1 MTGVESLRALNRR
14 QERDQV
20 YRFVRP
26 LLSRA
31 KRILEV
37 GCGQG
42 DLARQLSSDGFQV
55 TGLDREI
62 LADSRV
68 GEVRWVEADLFDFS
82 AERMFDAIVVVATLH
97 HLDPLGDA
105 LSHLRSLLAEGGLLI
120 IDDFD
125 LEAPDESTCR
135 WYYDAQQRLE
145 AAGLYSGDRIKTD
158 RDLPP
163 LTRWRL
169 DHQHEHKL
177 HSGAVMKAALAEQ
190 LDLCRVERGPYL
202 YRYVCAGLPE
212 DEIGARAAEEIFK
225 RENNAVAEG
234 ELLPVG
240 LRFVAQHA
248 RHTLRH
254 GA

>member
-1 MTGVESLRALNRR
+1 MNLRL
-14 QERDQV
+14 EREQG
-20 YRFVRP
+20 YKFVRP
-26 LLSRA
+26 RLSSA

-42 DLARQLSSDGFQV
+42 DLARQLSSDGFEV

-62 LADSRV
+62 LPQSRV
-68 GEVRWVEADLFDFS
+68 GEVRWVEAELFEFS
-82 AERMFDAIVVVATLH
+82 AERMFDAIVVVATFH

-105 LSHLRSLLAEGGLLI
+105 LSHLRSLLVEGGLLI

-145 AAGLYSGDRIKTD
+145 AAGLYPGDRIKTD

-169 DHQHEHKL
+169 DHEHEHKL
-177 HSGAVMKAALAEQ
+177 HSGAGMKAALAEQ
-190 LDLCRVERGPYL
+190 LDLFHVERGPYL

-212 DEIGARAAEEIFK
+212 DEIGARVAEDIFK
-225 RENNAVAEG
+225 RESSALAEG

-240 LRFVAQHA
+240 LRFVARNTRPGHHHEA
-248 RHTLRH
+248 
-254 GA
+254 

>member
-1 MTGVESLRALNRR
+1 INRGLEREPVCNFACPRLLR
-14 QERDQV
+14 D
-20 YRFVRP
+20 
-26 LLSRA
+26 
-31 KRILEV
+31 KRILKV

-42 DLARQLSSDGFQV
+42 ALARRLSSDGFPV

-62 LADSRV
+62 LPESRV
-68 GEVRWVEADLFDFS
+68 GEVQWVEADLFDFR
-82 AERMFDAIVVVATLH
+82 AERTFDAIILVATLH

-105 LSHLRSLLAEGGLLI
+105 LSRLRSLLAEGGLLI

-125 LEAPDESTCR
+125 LGAPDDSTCS
-135 WYYDAQQRLE
+135 WYYDAQQRLA
-145 AAGLYSGDRIKTD
+145 AAGLFSGDRIKTD
-158 RDLPP
+158 RDLSP

-212 DEIGARAAEEIFK
+212 DEIGARAAEEIVR
-225 RENNAVAEG
+225 RENDAVAEG